1 MRWILPTGAFRL
13 SGNTST
19 ATRTTRNLPGET
31 HKNRMRGN
39 LKQVRRRNLKP
50 RVRRIRSKKMRL
62 ATEAS
67 LEDCF
72 VMLRV
77 RSSCY
82 VTYLYATNRCNSVS
96 RDCTAESAP
105 RE

>member
-1 MRWILPTGAFRL
+1 
-13 SGNTST
+13 
-19 ATRTTRNLPGET
+19 
-31 HKNRMRGN
+31 
-39 LKQVRRRNLKP
+39 
-50 RVRRIRSKKMRL
+50 MRL

-82 VTYLYATNRCNSVS
+82 VTYVYATNRRNSVS

-105 RE
+105 REWELSGQQHMRTYLPDLPTAVTPWANVSWFYFLLRVCRRPA